1 MTEDELEE
9 AEMHGLGFTGMQVE
23 LKGLGY
29 TGGGGGGCCSSSLF

>member
-23 LKGLGY
+23 LKGFRVSGV
-29 TGGGGGGCCSSSLF
+29 GGGGAV